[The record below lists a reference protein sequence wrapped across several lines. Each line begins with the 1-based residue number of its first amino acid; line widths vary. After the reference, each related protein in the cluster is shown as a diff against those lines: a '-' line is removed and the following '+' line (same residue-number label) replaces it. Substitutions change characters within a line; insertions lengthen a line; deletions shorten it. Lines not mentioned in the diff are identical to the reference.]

1 MKRSWIVGA
10 VGLAM
15 LMFVATAGAAV
26 VGKFQRMR
34 FETSNGATLRWVT
47 TANDSPTDANQRA
60 LKLVLH
66 PNAPGCSD
74 QNLAA
79 CSFGRAFSR
88 ASNSKRTPV
97 GDQMNLSWDFAAANP
112 VTASERMNVFFANG
126 DVAFLN
132 SVLCTHAIASSGG
145 TWLRSDFTGFKTNC
159 EIDVVGDTGGT
170 YLAANGTDSAWTVY
184 AKLLPDQVVTIRHLL
199 VDSGAAPRRRGEQV
213 PLRSHLPR
221 SRQDVHQQRDEG
233 GQLPNRER
241 LLVPRGAQATA
252 ERREGPRQGPSR
264 CRERCRGV
272 EFRRAPIVYRWS
284 TSSNPNPEG

>member
-15 LMFVATAGAAV
+15 LMFVATAGASV

-47 TANDSPTDANQRA
+47 TANDSPTDANHRA
-60 LKLVLH
+60 LRLVLH

-74 QNLAA
+74 QNLGA

-97 GDQMNLSWDFAAANP
+97 GSQMNLSWDFAASNP

-132 SVLCTHAIASSGG
+132 SVLCSHSIASSGG
-145 TWLRSDFTGFKTNC
+145 TWLRSDFTGFTTNC

-170 YLAANGTDSAWTVY
+170 YTADGTHSAWAVY
-184 AKLLPDQVVTIRHLL
+184 VALHPNQVVTIRHLL
-199 VDSGAAPRRRGEQV
+199 VDSGAAPAEGV
-213 PLRSHLPR
+213 
-221 SRQDVHQQRDEG
+221 SRYRFDRIS
-233 GQLPNRER
+233 L
-241 LLVPRGAQATA
+241 GA
-252 ERREGPRQGPSR
+252 GKM
-264 CRERCRGV
+264 
-272 EFRRAPIVYRWS
+272 Y
-284 TSSNPNPEG
+284 TSSAGKAVSCPTENVC

>member
-15 LMFVATAGAAV
+15 LMFVATAGASV

-47 TANDSPTDANQRA
+47 TANDSPTDANHRA
-60 LKLVLH
+60 LRLVLH

-74 QNLAA
+74 QNLGA

-97 GDQMNLSWDFAAANP
+97 GSQLNLSWDFAASNP

-132 SVLCTHAIASSGG
+132 SVLCSHPIASSGG

-170 YLAANGTDSAWTVY
+170 YTADGTQSAWAVYAAAN
-184 AKLLPDQVVTIRHLL
+184 PDQVVTIRHLL
-199 VDSGAAPRRRGEQV
+199 VDSGAAPAEGV
-213 PLRSHLPR
+213 
-221 SRQDVHQQRDEG
+221 SRYRFDRIS
-233 GQLPNRER
+233 L
-241 LLVPRGAQATA
+241 GAGKMYT
-252 ERREGPRQGPSR
+252 QGPGMAVS
-264 CRERCRGV
+264 CPTENVC
-272 EFRRAPIVYRWS
+272 
-284 TSSNPNPEG
+284 